1 MSRGNPAF
9 CFSNFTIVH
18 NQCTNGVLLVHG
30 GNKLSP
36 ATQIMTATTIALL
49 LALLL
54 LPVLVL
60 LWATESTSQ
69 RTHRLRGYGWSQ
81 RRIASHMGITRHQVR
96 KVLAS

>member
-1 MSRGNPAF
+1 M
-9 CFSNFTIVH
+9 
-18 NQCTNGVLLVHG
+18 G
-30 GNKLSP
+30 GKRSSP

-54 LPVLVL
+54 MPLLVL

-69 RTHRLRGYGWSQ
+69 RTHRLRSYGWSQ
-81 RRIASHMGITRHQVR
+81 RRIASHMGITRYQVC